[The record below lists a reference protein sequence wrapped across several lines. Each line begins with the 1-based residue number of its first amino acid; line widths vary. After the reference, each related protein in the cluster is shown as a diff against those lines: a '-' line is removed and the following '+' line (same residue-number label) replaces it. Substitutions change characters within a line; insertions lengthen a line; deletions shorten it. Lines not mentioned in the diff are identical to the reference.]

1 MAQQYAAY
9 LAFKEA
15 SDMAD
20 LKTRMAGMNERI
32 AKLEVRGV
40 RACVAC
46 ARSTPAPHVRPGV

>member
-1 MAQQYAAY
+1 MHSNDTLAQQYAAY

-32 AKLEVRGV
+32 AKLEVR
-40 RACVAC
+40 C
-46 ARSTPAPHVRPGV
+46 TPPPHTPDLGAT